1 MDKEEILNT
10 FLLANSSEIITQEE
24 FDDVKKAIFK
34 MLKEN
39 KILKENSYHNDKVV
53 DKVNWEN
60 QLLKKQIKTLDKT
73 NKQLISKLDRYD
85 AIVDERDE
93 LKKQLEAINEQ
104 ANYLRKSVERKEETI
119 IDLQNEK
126 VPYTN
131 EYVAKLEKEQKE
143 FVKCLEDEI
152 KRINPKELDIGEL
165 NLRLNDIKFT
175 QYLIYKEILQ
185 KYKEIIGVVNN
196 YVKDKR

>member
-1 MDKEEILNT
+1 MNKEEILNT
-10 FLLANSSEIITQEE
+10 FLLANIPEIITQEE

-60 QLLKKQIKTLDKT
+60 QLLKKQIAILDKT
-73 NKQLISKLDRYD
+73 NIQLISKLDRYD

-93 LKKQLEAINEQ
+93 LKNQLTTYQILHRDCKVDNLK
-104 ANYLRKSVERKEETI
+104 NISKIEEMEN
-119 IDLQNEK
+119 Q
-126 VPYTN
+126 
-131 EYVAKLEKEQKE
+131 QKE
-143 FVKCLEDEI
+143 FVKYLKDKLRIANEVLDNPEEDEEA
-152 KRINPKELDIGEL
+152 RGYVLA
-165 NLRLNDIKFT
+165 RKFM
-175 QYLIYKEILQ
+175 LEEILLKHQ
-185 KYKEIIGVVNN
+185 EIMGVINN